1 MKESEVAYNWE
12 TYASQSGTV
21 DRMLGKKQ
29 GAYTIDD
36 YYALSDD
43 RRAELIDG
51 VIYDMGAPTR
61 RHQAIIGYMHTMFFN
76 CTKTHDDRC
85 IPYIA
90 PVDVRIME
98 DDKNMFEPD
107 VVVLCRDGDNDER
120 LRDSRRIEGAPDF
133 VLEVLSSSTRR
144 RDLFLK
150 VTKYKMAGVREYW
163 IIDPDRETLT
173 VYDLEAEEA
182 PITYL
187 FNCTVPVR
195 ISDGDFSIDLQ
206 QLKEHLEKMQV

>member
-1 MKESEVAYNWE
+1 
-12 TYASQSGTV
+12 
-21 DRMLGKKQ
+21 
-29 GAYTIDD
+29 
-36 YYALSDD
+36 
-43 RRAELIDG
+43 
-51 VIYDMGAPTR
+51 
-61 RHQAIIGYMHTMFFN
+61 
-76 CTKTHDDRC
+76 
-85 IPYIA
+85 
-90 PVDVRIME
+90 ME